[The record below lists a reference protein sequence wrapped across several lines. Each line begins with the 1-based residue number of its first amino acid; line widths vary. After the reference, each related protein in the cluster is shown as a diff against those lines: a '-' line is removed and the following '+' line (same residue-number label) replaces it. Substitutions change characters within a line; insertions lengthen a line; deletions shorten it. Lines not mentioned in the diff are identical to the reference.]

1 MKRNHVLI
9 TGTGRAGTTFLVHL
23 LTKIGVDTGF
33 DLDNIDKFID
43 PSSFGGLE
51 SDIRNNDAPYVVK
64 SPTLSFSLDEIFQ
77 NEDIVIDAVIV
88 PFRPIKDAT
97 ASRLAVQHK
106 TGHFLPNSTAGGI
119 TTGAG
124 GLDQEDELRVRIER
138 MLYSIAHAH
147 VPVVFIA
154 YPLLMNDKEYLYQ
167 KMVQV
172 FTDIQFERFSD
183 AFDSIYVPGRVHEF
197 DSHTAGDLQGHE
209 SEWNHNFL
217 SQMIQQDILS
227 KEKINHLEILIAQL
241 SNDLNQVMQSR
252 SVRLTQPLRSLAKYF
267 RKFSRSK

>member
-1 MKRNHVLI
+1 M
-9 TGTGRAGTTFLVHL
+9 
-23 LTKIGVDTGF
+23 
-33 DLDNIDKFID
+33 
-43 PSSFGGLE
+43 
-51 SDIRNNDAPYVVK
+51 
-64 SPTLSFSLDEIFQ
+64 
-77 NEDIVIDAVIV
+77 
-88 PFRPIKDAT
+88 
-97 ASRLAVQHK
+97 
-106 TGHFLPNSTAGGI
+106 
-119 TTGAG
+119 
-124 GLDQEDELRVRIER
+124 RIER

-209 SEWNHNFL
+209 SEWNHNLL
-217 SQMIQQDILS
+217 SQMIQQNILS
-227 KEKINHLEILIAQL
+227 EEKINHLEILIAQL